1 VPAQLLT
8 ANPKGGHPA
17 WHFAAVA
24 AAAVGV
30 FLAIKVVEWWGHRR
44 AEDDPSR
51 TRRPVARPGAPTVA
65 LALASLGS
73 SAIHAAVCPSHF
85 REATA
90 FGVFFVVIAAAQA
103 GWAIAIIVRPS
114 RKLLVAGALGN
125 AGVVAV
131 WVLTRTVGL
140 PLGPEI
146 WRPEAITTADAV
158 VTQLE
163 VGLGLGAYWL
173 LHGASRRCAAFP
185 A

>member
-1 VPAQLLT
+1 VLAQLLL
-8 ANPKGGHPA
+8 ANPKGDHPA
-17 WHFAAVA
+17 WHFGAVA

-30 FLAIKVVEWWGHRR
+30 FLAIKVMEWWGHGRS
-44 AEDDPSR
+44 EDDRSR
-51 TRRPVARPGAPTVA
+51 TRRPVARPSGPIVA

-90 FGVFFVVIAAAQA
+90 FGVFFIVIAAAQA

-114 RKLLVAGALGN
+114 RRLLVAGALGN

-140 PLGPEI
+140 PFGPDI

-158 VTQLE
+158 ATQLE

-173 LHGASRRCAAFP
+173 LHGASRRYTALP